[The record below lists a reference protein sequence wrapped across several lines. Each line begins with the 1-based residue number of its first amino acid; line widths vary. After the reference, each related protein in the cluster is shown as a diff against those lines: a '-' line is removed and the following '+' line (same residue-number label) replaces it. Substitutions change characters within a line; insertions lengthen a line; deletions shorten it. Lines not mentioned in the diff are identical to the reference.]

1 MSVMI
6 YSLCHVNPICELEFI
21 QHVLLMVS
29 DTTLSTV
36 RKIEGH
42 KIVESWHKAHI
53 MVKILNFMVA

>member
-6 YSLCHVNPICELEFI
+6 YLLCHVKLICELEFI
-21 QHVLLMVS
+21 QHVLLMVF
-29 DTTLSTV
+29 DTTTV
-36 RKIEGH
+36 RKIGGH